1 MVRLYARQRQKSSAD
16 LLAMLIQYLSC
27 TLQHCEQGLGL
38 LQTGGIE
45 PLGEATVERCQ
56 QLVCYGALT
65 LALPQPT

>member
-1 MVRLYARQRQKSSAD
+1 
-16 LLAMLIQYLSC
+16 MLIQYLSC